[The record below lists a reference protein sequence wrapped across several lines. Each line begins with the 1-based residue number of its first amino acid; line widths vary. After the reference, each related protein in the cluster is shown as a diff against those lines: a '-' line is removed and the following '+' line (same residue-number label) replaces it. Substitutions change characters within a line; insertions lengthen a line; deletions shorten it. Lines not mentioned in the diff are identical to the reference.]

1 MRERERETETG
12 HLREKW
18 APAEKKTE
26 KCSEGEG
33 GGADEERDLKR
44 GGKKEVR

>member
-1 MRERERETETG
+1 MEGGWSGNERERGRETETG

-26 KCSEGEG
+26 KRRDG
-33 GGADEERDLKR
+33 GG
-44 GGKKEVR
+44 KELTRKGI

>member
-1 MRERERETETG
+1 MEGVGVGMRERETETG

-26 KCSEGEG
+26 KCSEGE
-33 GGADEERDLKR
+33 R
-44 GGKKEVR
+44 GG